1 MRGGDRDAVGEFV
14 TRFGPRIRLR
24 IRDKLGASLRRVYD
38 SEDVLSTLSRRLDE
52 LVVSGRLRAQSE
64 GQLWAVAFAITGNA
78 ICEYA
83 RVLKRI
89 ERAEEEGEREVAG
102 RLRSEFEQAMTPEQH
117 REAMDRTLALLPD
130 ETDQHVLWLWL
141 NGQSHG
147 AIAATLGMTPEAVRM
162 RWSRIRAR
170 LRESSGEGG

>member
-1 MRGGDRDAVGEFV
+1 MRGGDREAVGEFV
-14 TRFGPRIRLR
+14 TRFGPRIRMR
-24 IRDKLGASLRRVYD
+24 IRDKLGASLRRIYD

-64 GQLWAVAFAITGNA
+64 GQLWAAAFAITGNA

-83 RVLKRI
+83 RVLRRI
-89 ERAEEEGEREVAG
+89 ERAEEEGEREVAR
-102 RLRSEFEQAMTPEQH
+102 RLRSEFEDAATPEQI
-117 REAMDRTLALLPD
+117 REAMERTLAMIPD
-130 ETDQHVLWLWL
+130 ETDQRILWLWL
-141 NGQSHG
+141 NDQSHA

-170 LRESSGEGG
+170 LRRPEDEG